1 MTENLRLKFAAGDV
15 LTPADTNVSKNTTVT
30 LATQPANQPSDNYY
44 GWGGV
49 NVTWDSKND
58 RWLSRDSGAYE
69 SNLQDGNLTGEN
81 QYIGTFYNF
90 YTATAGTVT
99 AETKINSNT
108 SSDICPKGW
117 YLPGHS
123 TYNVDRRPG
132 YFTIIV
138 DTYKIVSSSDMQKSY
153 ISQDIYDS
161 AEPKLRAF
169 PFSIPNTG
177 YINGSTGQ
185 HLAPRGARL
194 HTQRLGGALTQ
205 GLMFRMCPDCGA
217 SSSLPD
223 ISSGRGESARMG
235 LALRCL
241 AK

>member
-49 NVTWDSKND
+49 DVTWDSKND

-69 SNLQDGNLTGEN
+69 SNLRDGNLTGEN

-99 AETKINSNT
+99 AETQINSNT

-123 TYNVDRRPG
+123 AYNVDRRPS
-132 YFTIIV
+132 YRIL
-138 DTYKIVSSSDMQKSY
+138 IVSTYGILSGTEIDSAT
-153 ISQDIYDS
+153 ISQAAYDV
-161 AEPKLRAF
+161 AAPRLHAF

-177 YINGSTGQ
+177 YINGNTGQ
-185 HLAPRGARL
+185 HFGPRGAYF

-205 GLMFRMCPDCGA
+205 GLMFRMCPDCATG
-217 SSSLPD
+217 SLPD
-223 ISSGRGESARMG
+223 ISSGRGEPARAG